1 MPEITASFVVYVA
14 PLEPCLWISHTRL
27 LNEAFPVLALVCTVR
42 GRFSASVGDAIPD
55 IAGISLSHADS
66 LTPAIHPF
74 EHRVSHL
81 EVKLLQTT
89 DVATDAKIAVMS
101 CEFGFQDWPPV
112 FEREM
117 LADPFKPF
125 LDFLNLPMQ
134 VLL

>member
-1 MPEITASFVVYVA
+1 MPFQIL
-14 PLEPCLWISHTRL
+14 LE
-27 LNEAFPVLALVCTVR
+27 FP
-42 GRFSASVGDAIPD
+42 
-55 IAGISLSHADS
+55 LSHADS
-66 LTPAIHPF
+66 LPPAIHPF

-101 CEFGFQDWPPV
+101 CEFGFKDWPPV

-134 VLL
+134 VLLGRLGTHNEKPASAGSEESRKTQKVKRF